1 MVEARKLKKTILVVE
16 DDDGLREAYVDTLEL
31 NDYLVLQ
38 ARNGIEALDCLK
50 QERVD
55 MIVSDVNMPELDGL
69 GLLKQVRQLYPY
81 VPMLLVTAF
90 GCISRSVDAMRA
102 GAADYI
108 VKPFEPDV
116 LLKLVAQH
124 CGETTDCHTDQPIA
138 EDPSSQRTLNL
149 GARVAVTDATVLITG
164 ESGTGKEVLARYI
177 HQKSQ
182 RREKPF
188 VAINCAA
195 IPENMLEAILF
206 GYEKGAFTGAHQSA
220 AGKFEQANEGTLLLD
235 EISEMDVSLQAKL
248 LRVLQEQEVERLG
261 GRKTIEL
268 NVRVLATSNR
278 NLLQAVEAGE
288 FREDLYYRLNVF
300 PLHWQPLRERPLD
313 IAPLAKYLIAQ
324 HAQKMSR
331 LPVEISFDA
340 EQVLLNHD
348 WPGNIRELKNV
359 VERSVYRCN
368 NPHLPVH
375 DLVVDPFESPYRP
388 TGRVKTRDR
397 MPESTLDNTS
407 LSSSQP
413 ANTAPIEQ
421 STVQQGQAVNN
432 NASDQPLTASS
443 LKFPVSL
450 KALSQGYEV
459 DLITTA
465 LANCQFNQ
473 KKTAEALGLTYH
485 QLRGYLKKYN
495 LLDGSQNDDE

>member
-235 EISEMDVSLQAKL
+235 EISEMDVSLQAKS

-261 GRKTIEL
+261 GRETIEL

-348 WPGNIRELKNV
+348 WPGNIRELDNV
-359 VERSVYRCN
+359 IQRALILQAGPTIGVADVCINSESYGVRLPDLHAAN
-368 NPHLPVH
+368 EPHYTP
-375 DLVVDPFESPYRP
+375 PQNSA
-388 TGRVKTRDR
+388 RD
-397 MPESTLDNTS
+397 TV
-407 LSSSQP
+407 SSSDAEDLGSNLQDREFEL
-413 ANTAPIEQ
+413 IERC
-421 STVQQGQAVNN
+421 
-432 NASDQPLTASS
+432 
-443 LKFPVSL
+443 LK
-450 KALSQGYEV
+450 K
-459 DLITTA
+459 
-465 LANCQFNQ
+465 NQFNRQ
-473 KKTAEALGLTYH
+473 RTAKELCVSDRT
-485 QLRGYLKKYN
+485 LRYKLAKMRDSGMRVDRK
-495 LLDGSQNDDE
+495 STA

>member
-1 MVEARKLKKTILVVE
+1 MKKTILVVE
-16 DDDGLREAYVDTLEL
+16 DDDTLREAYVDTLEL

-38 ARNGIEALDCLK
+38 AGDGIEALDCLK
-50 QERVD
+50 RERVD

-69 GLLKQVRQLYPY
+69 GLLKQVRQSYPY

-108 VKPFEPDV
+108 VKPFEPGV

-124 CGETTDCHTDQPIA
+124 CGEMADDHNDQPIA

-177 HQKSQ
+177 HQKSP

-278 NLLQAVEAGE
+278 NLLQAVEAGK

-313 IAPLAKYLIAQ
+313 IAPLAKYLMAQ
-324 HAQKMSR
+324 HVQKMSR

-348 WPGNIRELKNV
+348 WPGNIRELDNVIQRALILQSGPTIDVADVCINSESYGVRLPDFQAANEPQYTPPQSSAPDAMSTTDAEDLGSNLQDREFELIERCLQKNQFN
-359 VERSVYRCN
+359 R
-368 NPHLPVH
+368 
-375 DLVVDPFESPYRP
+375 
-388 TGRVKTRDR
+388 
-397 MPESTLDNTS
+397 
-407 LSSSQP
+407 Q
-413 ANTAPIEQ
+413 
-421 STVQQGQAVNN
+421 
-432 NASDQPLTASS
+432 LTAKE
-443 LKFPVSL
+443 LCVSDRTL
-450 KALSQGYEV
+450 RYKLAKMRDIGIRV
-459 DLITTA
+459 DRKSTA
-465 LANCQFNQ
+465 
-473 KKTAEALGLTYH
+473 
-485 QLRGYLKKYN
+485 
-495 LLDGSQNDDE
+495 